1 LAQITVLLDKGV
13 VRRLFE
19 SERRR
24 LSTRPLSPEQR
35 RCVASF
41 NRLLEDRAR
50 IYVTEET
57 FAVIHRIPSRS
68 RSALAAEFLRL
79 EKGKYLKRWA
89 RRLQGFGF
97 SAEDAR
103 VLSYASFGLDRQAK
117 QLGVEMVITAD
128 RKLVERFLQIAQR
141 LYGDSTR

>member
-1 LAQITVLLDKGV
+1 LT
-13 VRRLFE
+13 
-19 SERRR
+19 
-24 LSTRPLSPEQR
+24 PEQQ
-35 RCVASF
+35 RCVVIF
-41 NRLLEDRAR
+41 NRLLGNQAR

-57 FAVIHRIPSRS
+57 LAVIHRIPSRS

-128 RKLVERFLQIAQR
+128 RKLVERFLQYRPAIARRFHAMTVQLR
-141 LYGDSTR
+141 PPCHDAHLPAIILV

>member
-1 LAQITVLLDKGV
+1 LI
-13 VRRLFE
+13 
-19 SERRR
+19 
-24 LSTRPLSPEQR
+24 TRPLTPEQTR
-35 RCVASF
+35 GVAIF
-41 NRLLEDRAR
+41 NRLLEAEAR

-89 RRLQGFGF
+89 RRLQEFGF

-103 VLSYASFGLDRQAK
+103 VLSYASFGVDREEK
-117 QLGVEMVITAD
+117 RLGVEMVITAD
-128 RKLVERFLQIAQR
+128 RKLVERFTHHRQAILRRFQAVTTQLKRPYREAELPAIT
-141 LYGDSTR
+141 LV